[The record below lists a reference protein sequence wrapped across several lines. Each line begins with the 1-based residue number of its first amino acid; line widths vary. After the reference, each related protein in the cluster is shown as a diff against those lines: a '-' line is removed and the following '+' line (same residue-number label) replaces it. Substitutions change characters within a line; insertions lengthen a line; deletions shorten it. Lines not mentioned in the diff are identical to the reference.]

1 MHNALS
7 LTDHIGIQRISNTFI
22 IIIIII
28 IVVVVVVII
37 VRVHDIFGCMNLLVY
52 VRVSGPA
59 CMIYRLGGINCVW
72 IQI

>member
-1 MHNALS
+1 M
-7 LTDHIGIQRISNTFI
+7 RIHYI
-22 IIIIII
+22 L
-28 IVVVVVVII
+28 
-37 VRVHDIFGCMNLLVY
+37 GCMNLSVY